1 MPERSFDSIKRHYII
16 EKELANK
23 LKMSTKEQRKKL
35 YASVY
40 DELFQRV
47 SDHPQLLRKTTE
59 ISKNNGVLE
68 QLRFLRKFVLSWQT
82 FLEIGAGDCQLSFSV
97 AKHVCK
103 VFAFDVSEEIANNSE
118 RPSNFELVLSDGTS
132 IPICEE
138 SIDIAYSNQLIEH
151 LHPED
156 ALDQVSNIYR
166 VLKSG
171 GLYVC
176 ITSHRFSGPHDIS
189 KYFDK
194 EAQGLHLKE
203 YTYRELSCLMK
214 NAGFK
219 TVNIYIGGR
228 GIFMRFPYILT
239 LIIEKIF
246 KLLPY
251 KLRKKLSSTFPFKA
265 FFGTLV
271 LVVVK

>member
-103 VFAFDVSEEIANNSE
+103 VFAVDVSEEIANNSE